1 MNINNLPLKRRG
13 DKLAIRRE
21 NESPI
26 MAIQNEMNRLFD
38 NFFNDPFDLAPIT
51 ELRRMPAEFS
61 PRVNVSET
69 DTAMQVTAE
78 LPGMEDKDI
87 QISLEKDCVVLSGEK
102 KSESEETG
110 KNFHR
115 YERSYGSFQRVT
127 PLVSEIQE
135 DKVEATFKN
144 GVLTITLPKAA
155 SAVKAAKKINIK
167 PS

>member
-1 MNINNLPLKRRG
+1 MNTSNLPLKRRG
-13 DKLAIRRE
+13 DKMAIRRE
-21 NESPI
+21 NESPV

-38 NFFNDPFDLAPIT
+38 NFFNDPFDLAPIAA
-51 ELRRMPAEFS
+51 LRTVPAEFS

-69 DTAMQVTAE
+69 DKAMQVTAE
-78 LPGMEDKDI
+78 LPGMDDKDI
-87 QISLEKDCVVLSGEK
+87 QISLEQDCLVLSGEK
-102 KSESEETG
+102 KSESEESG

-115 YERSYGSFQRVT
+115 YERSYGSFQRVI

-135 DKVEATFKN
+135 DKVDATFKN
-144 GVLTITLPKAA
+144 GVLTVTLPKAE

>member
-1 MNINNLPLKRRG
+1 MNNSNLPLKRRG
-13 DKLAIRRE
+13 DKIAIRRE
-21 NESPI
+21 NESPM

-38 NFFNDPFDLAPIT
+38 NFFNDPFDLAPLAI
-51 ELRRMPAEFS
+51 RRLPVEFT

-69 DTAMQVTAE
+69 DKAMQVTAE
-78 LPGMEDKDI
+78 LPGMDEKDI
-87 QISLEKDCVVLSGEK
+87 QISLEQDTLVLSGEK
-102 KSESEETG
+102 KSETEENG

-115 YERSYGSFQRVT
+115 YERSYGSFQRVI
-127 PLVSEIQE
+127 PLVSEVQE

-167 PS
+167 PV